1 MGLGQIKFVKLIGCI
16 LLCQVAGIFGSLF
29 TYPQI
34 AGWYASLKKPSFT
47 PPNWLFGPAWLTLYT
62 LMGISLYFVLESK
75 VERKKLNLVLS
86 IFSVQLILNAL
97 WSLLFFGL
105 ESPFLGLVCIALM
118 WLAIL
123 LTIIVFSKLSL
134 KAAILLIPYIAWVT
148 FAMTLN
154 YYVWVLN

>member
-1 MGLGQIKFVKLIGCI
+1 MRLGNIKVVKLISCV
-16 LLCQVAGIFGSLF
+16 LLCQMAGLFGSLF

-34 AGWYASLKKPSFT
+34 AGWYSSLNKPSFT

-75 VERKKLNLVLS
+75 AEKNKLNLALS
-86 IFSVQLILNAL
+86 IFAVQLILNAL
-97 WSLLFFGL
+97 WSFLFFGL
-105 ESPFLGLVCIALM
+105 ESPFLGLVCISLM

-123 LTIIVFSKLSL
+123 LTIFVFSKLSL
-134 KAAILLIPYIAWVT
+134 KAAILLIPYIGWVT

-154 YYVWVLN
+154 YYVWILN